1 MGNDTIGPGR
11 LPGCESTNHDLC
23 YGELWQCSQC
33 GKTVCAA
40 EGSDDDPELCDDCWV
55 AKHYPEQDTRGEG
68 DAQEVRWRTPTTPV
82 PDLDTLTYWLWDGV
96 AEATDGCLVEPD
108 GTCPHGH
115 RSWLRELGLI

>member
-1 MGNDTIGPGR
+1 MSNDEVRPGR
-11 LPGCESTNHDLC
+11 LPGCESANHEIC

-40 EGSDDDPELCDDCWV
+40 EGSEDDPELCDDCWM
-55 AKHYPEQDTRGEG
+55 AKHYPEQDTRIN
-68 DAQEVRWRTPTTPV
+68 DLVRPGIKPTVAV
-82 PDLDTLTYWLWDGV
+82 PDLDTLAYWLWDGV
-96 AEATDGCLVEPD
+96 AEATDGCVVELD